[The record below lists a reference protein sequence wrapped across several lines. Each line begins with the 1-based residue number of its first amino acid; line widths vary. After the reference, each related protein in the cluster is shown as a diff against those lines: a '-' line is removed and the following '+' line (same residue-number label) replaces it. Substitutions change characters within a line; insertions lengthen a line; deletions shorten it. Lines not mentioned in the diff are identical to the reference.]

1 MQYALLVYETET
13 DRERRRVGGAAQR
26 EVDDAYAAFTRALVD
41 AGLLRGGEA
50 LALPDVATT
59 VTAHDDG
66 PPRVQDGPYADTKEQ
81 LGGFFVIEVAHLDE
95 ALRWAARCPAA
106 RTGRVEVR
114 PVVRPPRRAE

>member
-1 MQYALLVYETET
+1 MQYALLVYETEL
-13 DRERRRVGGAAQR
+13 DRERRRVGGPAQR
-26 EVDDAYAAFTRALVD
+26 EVDDAYAAFTRALVE

-59 VTAHDDG
+59 VTLHDDG
-66 PPRVQDGPYADTKEQ
+66 PPRVQDGPFADTKEQ
-81 LGGFFVIEVAHLDE
+81 LGGFFLIEVDDLDV

-114 PVVRPPRRAE
+114 PTVRPPARAE